1 MGTAL
6 TGRLAAVVGAAHVS
20 TDPDVLAGRSIDWT
34 GRYRGRASALVRPGS
49 TDEVAAV
56 LRSCRDAGVRVT
68 VQGGRTSLVAGTV
81 PEHDDVLLSTERLNG
96 IGDVDAAARRVRVGA
111 GVTLSQAQ
119 RAAAAA
125 GLLIGVDLT
134 SRDSATIGGM
144 VSTDAGGL
152 HTVCY
157 GAMGK
162 QVLGLEVALPDG
174 SVLRPRAPAGA
185 PNTGYDL
192 TALFAGAE
200 GTLGVITA
208 VDLRLHPIPAHR
220 ATALCGFADLDALV
234 SAARIL
240 RGVETIAALELIDG
254 RAIALADEHLGLSA
268 PRGDAWLLLVEL
280 AAAADPSEALADTLA
295 ATLADTLDR
304 VAACAEPSVGLD
316 RATQLRLWQA
326 RESVAE
332 VVGLFGSPVKFDVSL
347 PLSAISAFARDSD
360 RLIHR
365 CAPDAIPVLF
375 GHIGEGNL
383 HLNVLRCGT
392 DDESRIYPEMMK
404 VIAAHGGNVSSE
416 HGVGS
421 RKRGYLA
428 MSRPPADIAAMR
440 VIKNALDP
448 TGYLNPAVLFD

>member
-119 RAAAAA
+119 RAAATA

-144 VSTDAGGL
+144 VSTNAGGL

-174 SVLRPRAPAGA
+174 SVLRPCAPAGA

-268 PRGDAWLLLVEL
+268 PRGEAWLLLVEL

-440 VIKNALDP
+440 AIKNALDP

>member
-81 PEHDDVLLSTERLNG
+81 PEHDDVLLSTERLIG

-157 GAMGK
+157 GSMGK

-174 SVLRPRAPAGA
+174 SMLRPCAPAGA

-240 RGVETIAALELIDG
+240 RDVEIIAALELIDG

-268 PRGDAWLLLVEL
+268 PRGEAWLLLVEL

-440 VIKNALDP
+440 AIKNALDP

>member
-1 MGTAL
+1 M
-6 TGRLAAVVGAAHVS
+6 
-20 TDPDVLAGRSIDWT
+20 
-34 GRYRGRASALVRPGS
+34 
-49 TDEVAAV
+49 
-56 LRSCRDAGVRVT
+56 
-68 VQGGRTSLVAGTV
+68 
-81 PEHDDVLLSTERLNG
+81 
-96 IGDVDAAARRVRVGA
+96 
-111 GVTLSQAQ
+111 
-119 RAAAAA
+119 
-125 GLLIGVDLT
+125 
-134 SRDSATIGGM
+134 
-144 VSTDAGGL
+144 
-152 HTVCY
+152 
-157 GAMGK
+157 
-162 QVLGLEVALPDG
+162 
-174 SVLRPRAPAGA
+174 
-185 PNTGYDL
+185 
-192 TALFAGAE
+192 
-200 GTLGVITA
+200 
-208 VDLRLHPIPAHR
+208 
-220 ATALCGFADLDALV
+220 
-234 SAARIL
+234 
-240 RGVETIAALELIDG
+240 
-254 RAIALADEHLGLSA
+254 
-268 PRGDAWLLLVEL
+268 
-280 AAAADPSEALADTLA
+280 
-295 ATLADTLDR
+295 
-304 VAACAEPSVGLD
+304 GLD

-440 VIKNALDP
+440 AIKNALDP

>member
-1 MGTAL
+1 VGTAL
-6 TGRLAAVVGAAHVS
+6 RHRLVDVVGAAHVS

-34 GRYRGRASALVRPGS
+34 GRYRGSASALVRPGS

-119 RAAAAA
+119 RAAATA

-157 GAMGK
+157 GSMGK

-174 SVLRPRAPAGA
+174 SVLRSCAPAGA
-185 PNTGYDL
+185 SNTGYDL

-220 ATALCGFADLDALV
+220 ATALCGFTDLDALV
-234 SAARIL
+234 AAAGIL
-240 RGVETIAALELIDG
+240 RDVETIAALELIDG

-280 AAAADPSEALADTLA
+280 AAADDP
-295 ATLADTLDR
+295 
-304 VAACAEPSVGLD
+304 
-316 RATQLRLWQA
+316 
-326 RESVAE
+326 
-332 VVGLFGSPVKFDVSL
+332 
-347 PLSAISAFARDSD
+347 SD
-360 RLIHR
+360 RLAAALAGSTPSAAAPPGATRTGRHR
-365 CAPDAIPVLF
+365 RLWP
-375 GHIGEGNL
+375 G
-383 HLNVLRCGT
+383 R
-392 DDESRIYPEMMK
+392 SRRTHRPRPGRGRRGRSPR
-404 VIAAHGGNVSSE
+404 VRHSGPGG
-416 HGVGS
+416 
-421 RKRGYLA
+421 
-428 MSRPPADIAAMR
+428 
-440 VIKNALDP
+440 
-448 TGYLNPAVLFD
+448 

>member
-6 TGRLAAVVGAAHVS
+6 RHRLADVVGAAHVS

-119 RAAAAA
+119 RAAATA
-125 GLLIGVDLT
+125 GLLIGVDRT
-134 SRDSATIGGM
+134 SRDSDTIGGM

-157 GAMGK
+157 GSMGK

-174 SVLRPRAPAGA
+174 SVLRPCAPAGA

-240 RGVETIAALELIDG
+240 RDVETIAALELIDG

-280 AAAADPSEALADTLA
+280 AAAADPSDRLA
-295 ATLADTLDR
+295 AALDR
-304 VAACAEPSVGLD
+304 VAECAEPSVGLD
-316 RATQLRLWQA
+316 RATQLRLWQT
-326 RESVAE
+326 RESIAE
-332 VVGLFGSPVKFDVSL
+332 VVGLFGPPVKFDVSL
-347 PLSAISAFARDSD
+347 PFSAISAFARDSD

-375 GHIGEGNL
+375 GHVGEGNL
-383 HLNVLRCGT
+383 HLNVLRCGI
-392 DDESRIYPEMMK
+392 DAESRIYPEMMK
-404 VIAAHGGNVSSE
+404 LIAAHGGKVSSE

-440 VIKNALDP
+440 TIKNALDP